1 MQNIVLG
8 GSAGGKK
15 EDFTKAFEQP
25 LKSSNQ
31 GAKTPGAET
40 GAASGKRVCYV
51 LEAVPYNALLC
62 SGSCHLRVWSVCL
75 C

>member
-25 LKSSNQ
+25 VKSSNQ

-40 GAASGKRVCYV
+40 GMAYMCMLYRSSSAFD
-51 LEAVPYNALLC
+51 ALVG
-62 SGSCHLRVWSVCL
+62 GSCCGHA
-75 C
+75 